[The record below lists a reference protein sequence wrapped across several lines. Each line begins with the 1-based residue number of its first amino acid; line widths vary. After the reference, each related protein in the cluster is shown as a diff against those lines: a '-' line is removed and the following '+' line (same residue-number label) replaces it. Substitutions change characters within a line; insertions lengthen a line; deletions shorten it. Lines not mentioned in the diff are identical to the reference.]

1 MKKRPINR
9 HESGHF
15 PANRQQG
22 KIHLP
27 ILLVLAVVLLAA
39 GAGGLYL
46 AGIIGFPEPEQVSID
61 GVLLVKDDSPEYKVL
76 SILSTVDSKTA
87 EKQTTTAEMQTTT
100 AEMQTTTAEKPQ
112 DWAKQQSAL
121 EKQVDAFHDALSSGR
136 VSRVVKMF
144 SEPVQAY
151 YEELFTEQKEQM
163 DRFAE
168 LFASGELVFLSPE
181 TDPGS
186 NTFGRVAEYAYTHDG
201 MVFTVV
207 FILEDGKWKIL
218 NL

>member
-1 MKKRPINR
+1 MKKRPINQ

-76 SILSTVDSKTA
+76 SILSTVDSK
-87 EKQTTTAEMQTTT
+87 
-100 AEMQTTTAEKPQ
+100 TAEKPQ